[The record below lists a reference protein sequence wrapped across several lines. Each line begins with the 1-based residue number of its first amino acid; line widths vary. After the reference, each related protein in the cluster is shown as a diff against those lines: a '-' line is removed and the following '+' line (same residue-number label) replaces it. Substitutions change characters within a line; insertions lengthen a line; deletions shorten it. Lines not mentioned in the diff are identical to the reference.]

1 MKNVIVDE
9 WSAADLRAQFDKV
22 LRGLGRPEPPLD
34 LALVREL
41 QRLDRQYY
49 SSTDNSAAREFVS
62 RLRVG
67 VKQVIERPT
76 LLWDVIRKADLRALY
91 LPDRKRILIDSDTP
105 EKKQRWAEA
114 HEVGHSLAP
123 WHEDFLHGDSD
134 ETLHPSYRDK
144 LEAEANYAASQLL
157 FMQGQFAADAR
168 DLDMSIAS
176 VVKLSKRYGNSITST
191 LWRYVEEAHRERSV
205 VGLITPASKAA
216 VQTETHR
223 YCIESPDFRARFGTV
238 AETMLFGVVDQYCA
252 YRRGG
257 PVGSRDVVLVDVN
270 GVEHVFHFES
280 FSIGYSVLTL
290 AVYRQ
295 PVATLVSVAG
305 TPNVVRFRSGA

>member
-9 WSAADLRAQFDKV
+9 WSAADLRVQVDKV

-114 HEVGHSLAP
+114 HEVGHSLARGTKTFFTEIQTKRFIRAIATNLRQRP
-123 WHEDFLHGDSD
+123 TTQLANCSSCRANSPPRHVISTWLSS
-134 ETLHPSYRDK
+134 PS
-144 LEAEANYAASQLL
+144 
-157 FMQGQFAADAR
+157 
-168 DLDMSIAS
+168 
-176 VVKLSKRYGNSITST
+176 
-191 LWRYVEEAHRERSV
+191 
-205 VGLITPASKAA
+205 
-216 VQTETHR
+216 
-223 YCIESPDFRARFGTV
+223 
-238 AETMLFGVVDQYCA
+238 
-252 YRRGG
+252 
-257 PVGSRDVVLVDVN
+257 
-270 GVEHVFHFES
+270 
-280 FSIGYSVLTL
+280 
-290 AVYRQ
+290 
-295 PVATLVSVAG
+295 
-305 TPNVVRFRSGA
+305 